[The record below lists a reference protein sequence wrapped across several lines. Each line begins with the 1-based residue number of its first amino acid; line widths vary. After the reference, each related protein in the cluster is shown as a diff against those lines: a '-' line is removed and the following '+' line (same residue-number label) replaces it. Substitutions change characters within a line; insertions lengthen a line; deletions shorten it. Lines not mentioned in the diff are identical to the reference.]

1 MAASTS
7 TSGKAAET
15 KDTSENKQS
24 LSAATVGDGA
34 IDDDD
39 SDDDD
44 SDDEHSDGEDSDVP
58 PPKKRGRKP
67 FRRLYIVTD
76 SESDETSPPNEA
88 DKIQVSSTKTKLLA
102 FC

>member
-58 PPKKRGRKP
+58 PPKK
-67 FRRLYIVTD
+67 
-76 SESDETSPPNEA
+76 EA
-88 DKIQVSSTKTKLLA
+88 GSRFDGSIS
-102 FC
+102 